1 MKCNPEA
8 VQLMHKYLDGDLIK
22 EEETQ
27 LQRHLEDCE
36 ECQQH
41 FHELKRTITLIQSTE
56 RFEAPVNFTANV
68 MKNLPTERKRVK
80 YLRWFKMHPML
91 TAAAIFFIL
100 MFTGVFTTWNQ
111 DNQLV
116 VSKQDNLIIEGDTVI
131 VPEGEV
137 VEGDLLVKNGNL
149 IIYGTVDGDV
159 TLVNG
164 KLLEDSP
171 LDSGGLMASVGEVN
185 GEFENVDRMFEWV
198 WYKLKSFTK
207 NIFSFE

>member
-56 RFEAPVNFTANV
+56 RFEAPVDFTANV